1 MLLVNAAHSCLFH
14 LDSFL
19 FHLALPIDASM
30 SRVLKAI
37 QLQDGLPPIKDITA
51 EGAGRLTLVLYE
63 TIDNA
68 GSPLEWLRYLTE
80 AINAGIGRD
89 LRVYIIEERA
99 AGQWSPLLT
108 AALGFYTRI
117 CSDPKQLLSISQIY

>member
-1 MLLVNAAHSCLFH
+1 MLLVNAAHSCLLH

-19 FHLALPIDASM
+19 FHLALPIDDTL

-37 QLQDGLPPIKDITA
+37 HLQEGLPPIEEIA
-51 EGAGRLTLVLYE
+51 EGASPLTLVLYK
-63 TIDNA
+63 TIDA
-68 GSPLEWLRYLTE
+68 ARPLEWLRYLTGVM
-80 AINAGIGRD
+80 NAGIGRG

-99 AGQWSPLLT
+99 LGQWSPLLA

-117 CSDPKQLLSISQIY
+117 CSDPKRLLSSP